1 MRLNLSLLAAAALLL
16 ALPELRADIAA
27 NVIPPTGGGGACL
40 NGNGCLDPNYFN
52 VDPVTLQ
59 PVGYGAPTVV
69 PYNIISGTSPGGWV
83 VDSNSGAQWD
93 ASAGDVGIVEG
104 CGFGP
109 YDLCPTFVWGV
120 DFNAATAGNIVL
132 NGYFA
137 ANGPVSVA
145 VDGLGGFLGVGSINA
160 ETQFP
165 SGAQALGFAVN
176 AGQNELD
183 FIFSGCNVPSPT
195 GCFGASEPISALLI
209 DPTFTTAPPGT
220 PIANTPEAQ
229 LVAAGGAQVTPE
241 PGYYGVLA
249 ICIVGLLFAARRRKV
264 AMDPARP
271 TAPR

>member
-1 MRLNLSLLAAAALLL
+1 
-16 ALPELRADIAA
+16 
-27 NVIPPTGGGGACL
+27 
-40 NGNGCLDPNYFN
+40 

-59 PVGYGAPTVV
+59 NTGNAPTVV
-69 PYNIISGTSPGGWV
+69 PYITISGAAPGGWV

-93 ASAGDVGIVEG
+93 APNGDVGAVEG
-104 CGFGP
+104 CGSVP
-109 YDLCPTFVWGV
+109 DRCPTFVWGV
-120 DFNAATAGNIVL
+120 DFTAATAQNIVL
-132 NGYFA
+132 SGYFA

-145 VDGLGGFLGVGSINA
+145 VDGMGGFLGVGSINA

-165 SGAQALGFAVN
+165 SGPQALGFAVN

-209 DPTFTTAPPGT
+209 DPSFSTAPPGT
-220 PIANTPEAQ
+220 PIADIPEAQ

-249 ICIVGLLFAARRRKV
+249 VCIAGLLFAARRRK
-264 AMDPARP
+264 AATDPARP